1 MAGLNDPKVQELLQ
15 GRHIACL
22 ASENADG
29 SMHLTA
35 TWFLYEEGRLYLETD
50 STSRQA
56 RNLRARPKA
65 SLMIDVREPGAEFG
79 VTAAGHA
86 EFVNGARSH
95 ELNQR
100 IFRRY
105 LSPAAIA
112 DPRLVV
118 LLENPSA
125 ITIEL
130 IPTTWTAWDM
140 GELAKALFNG
150 APAPSGYFLPLDC

>member
-1 MAGLNDPKVQELLQ
+1 
-15 GRHIACL
+15 
-22 ASENADG
+22 
-29 SMHLTA
+29 
-35 TWFLYEEGRLYLETD
+35 
-50 STSRQA
+50 
-56 RNLRARPKA
+56 
-65 SLMIDVREPGAEFG
+65 MIDVRRPGDEFG
-79 VTAAGHA
+79 VTAAGRA
-86 EFVNGARSH
+86 ELFSGERSH
-95 ELNQR
+95 GLNQR

-140 GELAKALFNG
+140 RELAKALFNG
-150 APAPSGYFLPLDC
+150 EPAPSGYFLPLDH